1 MNAWTD
7 RVILVAE
14 KAGEQDEDGFQNPTV
29 EAERTVY
36 GHEISIGTTE
46 VYEAARANIR
56 LTYKLQIRSDAYA
69 GEVKCRYRGNTYRIS
84 RSYEVPNKGI
94 TEITLAG
101 EESAYE

>member
-7 RVILVAE
+7 RIILVAE
-14 KAGEQDEDGFQNPTV
+14 KTGKQDEDGFQTPTV
-29 EAERTVY
+29 EKERTVY

-46 VYEAARANIR
+46 VYEAARSNIH
-56 LTYKLQIRSDAYA
+56 LTHKLQIRSDAYA
-69 GEVKCRYRGNTYRIS
+69 GEVKARYRGKTYRIS

-94 TEITLAG
+94 TEITLAW